1 MVEMTA
7 QPPEP
12 EAPPARP
19 VDVGTGFG
27 LWCTALP
34 VLVAG
39 QAVDTVLGPDRPH
52 AAVVYAMTGVFLFVL
67 AAIVLTFLLL
77 MWQRYR
83 WARTLLT
90 GGGVA
95 TVVYVGTSLFTIQRP
110 AVAAVIYAATA
121 IIGSVLIA
129 GGVYL
134 LHRKDAHAYFTR

>member
-1 MVEMTA
+1 
-7 QPPEP
+7 
-12 EAPPARP
+12 

-39 QAVDTVLGPDRPH
+39 QAVDTVLSPGRPKGP
-52 AAVVYAMTGVFLFVL
+52 AVYAMTGVFLFVISAL
-67 AAIVLTFLLL
+67 VLTFLLL
-77 MWQRYR
+77 MWHRYR

-90 GGGVA
+90 GGGVT
-95 TVVYVGTSLFTIQRP
+95 TVVYVTTSLLTVPRST
-110 AVAAVIYAATA
+110 VAAMIYAVTG

-134 LHRKDAHAYFTR
+134 LHRKDTHAYFTR

>member
-1 MVEMTA
+1 
-7 QPPEP
+7 
-12 EAPPARP
+12 

-39 QAVDTVLGPDRPH
+39 QAVDTVMAPDRPRG
-52 AAVVYAMTGVFLFVL
+52 AAVYAMTGVFLFVL
-67 AAIVLTFLLL
+67 SALVLTFLIL
-77 MWQRYR
+77 MWHRYR

-95 TVVYVGTSLFTIQRP
+95 TIVYVATSLFTVPRS
-110 AVAAVIYAATA
+110 AGAAVVYAVTG
-121 IIGSVLIA
+121 IVGSVLIA

-134 LHRKDAHAYFTR
+134 LHRKDTHAYFTR